1 MVMLDF
7 PATRSAAQVLAKLTP
22 TLTKFLAIIT
32 NFILVVLDFA
42 AVGSLVSSI
51 MAPPAMPPI
60 PNRPALARLSQST
73 SPRQARQKRSLH
85 FYDCSSTL
93 LCRCACF
100 ISNIQSQAHESLFYH
115 PQRFISVGN

>member
-1 MVMLDF
+1 MLDF

-42 AVGSLVSSI
+42 AVGSLVDHGPTSD
-51 MAPPAMPPI
+51 ATN

-73 SPRQARQKRSLH
+73 SPRLARQKRSLH